1 MQKYRLLIV
10 EDDPNLGEI
19 LNEYLQMKGFET
31 VLCRDGAQGWETL
44 QEKHFDLYLLDVM
57 MPRMDG
63 FTLAKNIRK
72 KDDQVP
78 ILFLTAKS
86 MKEDTIEAFKIG
98 ADDYVTKPFSMEELL
113 LRINAILKR
122 SKSTAQNNT
131 PPALER
137 FELGRLVFDVHRQEL
152 IVNGEIKKLT
162 GKEGALLEILCRNL
176 NQTVD
181 KNDALRKI
189 WGDDSYFH
197 GRSMDVYLTKLRKL
211 LKIEPKLEIITV
223 HGQGYRLVF
232 VP

>member
-1 MQKYRLLIV
+1 MQKHKLLIV

-19 LNEYLQMKGFET
+19 LNEYLQMKGFDT
-31 VLCRDGAQGWETL
+31 ILCRDGETGWEQL
-44 QEKHFDLYLLDVM
+44 QKSAFDLCLFDVM
-57 MPRMDG
+57 MPKMDG
-63 FTLAKNIRK
+63 FTLAKNLRK
-72 KDDQVP
+72 QDETTP

-122 SKSTAQNNT
+122 SKSGGKTIQVAQ
-131 PPALER
+131 LEK
-137 FELGRLVFDVHRQEL
+137 FELGKLIFDVQRQEL
-152 IVNGEIKKLT
+152 IINGEMKKLT

-181 KNDALRKI
+181 KNEALRKI

-211 LKIEPKLEIITV
+211 LKVEPKLEIITV